1 MACLLSKVL
10 FSSVFSWRGGA
21 YTLVMFRSS
30 DQVPYILDITV
41 PNSTNLFELGWC
53 IGGGGGGV
61 LNKWTWMQILAMNY
75 RCWNRLKHSE

>member
-10 FSSVFSWRGGA
+10 FSSVFLGGGA

-53 IGGGGGGV
+53 IGEGGGGV

>member
-53 IGGGGGGV
+53 IGGGGGG
-61 LNKWTWMQILAMNY
+61 Y
-75 RCWNRLKHSE
+75 